1 MENMSGEVGDSSC
14 EWMANGGGLIQG
26 EEVGFAKPLM
36 GREKEDLR
44 FQGIPFNLLPPP
56 TD

>member
-1 MENMSGEVGDSSC
+1 VDGEWGRHF
-14 EWMANGGGLIQG
+14 IQG